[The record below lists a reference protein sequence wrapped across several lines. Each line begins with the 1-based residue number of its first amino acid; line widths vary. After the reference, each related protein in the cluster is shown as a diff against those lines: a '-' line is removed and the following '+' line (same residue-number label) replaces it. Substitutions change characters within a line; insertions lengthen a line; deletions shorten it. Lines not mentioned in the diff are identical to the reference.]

1 MKINLINKFDGKDIN
16 ILKKM
21 LINNINI
28 PISRESLMNQN
39 IFFNFI
45 FMRLLSI

>member
-21 LINNINI
+21 LINNTNI
-28 PISRESLMNQN
+28 PICRESLMNQN